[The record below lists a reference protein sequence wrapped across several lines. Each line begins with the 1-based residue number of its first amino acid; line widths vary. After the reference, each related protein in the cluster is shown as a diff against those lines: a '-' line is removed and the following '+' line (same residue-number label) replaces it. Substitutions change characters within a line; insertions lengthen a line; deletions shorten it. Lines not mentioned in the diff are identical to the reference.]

1 MYMGYVLGVHCRQE
15 GSRVTVLPL
24 RLSNILACSSSTS
37 CQWREGEEEEE
48 EEEEEEGR
56 AGKAHTRQVIHYDL
70 VLYLG
75 AM

>member
-48 EEEEEEGR
+48 EEGR
-56 AGKAHTRQVIHYDL
+56 AGKTHTRQVIHYDL
-70 VLYLG
+70 ILYLG